1 MNKKKLGAIDI
12 LIYIILGLL
21 SITTLYPFINML
33 AVSLSPMSEVA
44 KSTFMFFPKKI
55 TFDAYKYVFKYTEL
69 FGAYKVTLFVTI
81 VGTIINL
88 ALTSLGAYVLSNKQV
103 PGRGFMSKMLVFTM
117 LFSGGT
123 VPLYIVVKSMN
134 LVNTVWAMIL
144 PHAINT
150 YWLIL
155 MRNFMMGIP
164 TSLSEAAR
172 IDGCNEYMIFI
183 RIILPL
189 SLPIIAT
196 LTLFYGVARWNDY
209 NSALL
214 YITRTELR
222 PLQIVIRAMYEQ
234 GVDRIEDNSSVPPS
248 NTLRAAAV
256 MLSTLPILCVY
267 PFVQKYFVQGIMVG
281 AVKG

>member
-1 MNKKKLGAIDI
+1 
-12 LIYIILGLL
+12 
-21 SITTLYPFINML
+21 
-33 AVSLSPMSEVA
+33 
-44 KSTFMFFPKKI
+44 
-55 TFDAYKYVFKYTEL
+55 
-69 FGAYKVTLFVTI
+69 
-81 VGTIINL
+81 
-88 ALTSLGAYVLSNKQV
+88 
-103 PGRGFMSKMLVFTM
+103 MLVFTM

-123 VPLYIVVKSMN
+123 VPLYMVVRSLH

-164 TSLSEAAR
+164 TSLSESAR
-172 IDGCNEYMIFI
+172 IDGCNEYMILI

-196 LTLFYGVARWNDY
+196 LTLFYGVTRWNEY

-214 YITRTELR
+214 YITRTELK

-234 GVDRIEDNSSVPPS
+234 GVDRIEDNSLVPPS